1 MMRFAK
7 AVSHP
12 DAKDKN
18 GDVKASV
25 RERLKRYEVE
35 PTWCKPSAFAFS
47 IAYRRK
53 TRIPGANSDFLC
65 PSGCVTYNHITI
77 TKIMLIMF
85 TIPPLKITKT
95 CVLMHGYT
103 YHSFRYF
110 LRFGRVDGRNG
121 HPDGRTVQVKFRCQ
135 YLKNAPTGH
144 GFVIG
149 TNAHMRLHR

>member
-1 MMRFAK
+1 MFLLLADLVCLINLGVFEVIQNAMMRFAK

-18 GDVKASV
+18 GDVKAAV

-77 TKIMLIMF
+77 TKL
-85 TIPPLKITKT
+85 
-95 CVLMHGYT
+95 C
-103 YHSFRYF
+103 
-110 LRFGRVDGRNG
+110 
-121 HPDGRTVQVKFRCQ
+121 
-135 YLKNAPTGH
+135 
-144 GFVIG
+144 
-149 TNAHMRLHR
+149 